1 MKIAIEQF
9 HRHSLPPIPYL
20 YPAMQNI
27 IRQTAS
33 EIRDSFDRFH
43 VEFKIMTRHA
53 SLRFENRD
61 WQAIQSDSMER
72 LDHYKKY
79 VASSVERTRQLLSDK
94 ITDHA
99 TWVELKKEFS
109 TLVENRYDGPIVE
122 TFFNSVLRKIF
133 ITHSINEEIEF
144 IDFDRDVIFVN
155 PDKPIYE
162 SFFLGS
168 DTLEI
173 VVRRIFASY
182 NFKFRFKDL
191 EADIAYTTERI
202 TKAVRKAFVKISF
215 DRVDMLHSVFYRN
228 KGAYLVGRIIRGN
241 KIIPLVIPLVHNE
254 NGAEVDNVLL
264 TQDEISVVF
273 SFTRSYFFVEAENP
287 AELIHFLRPL
297 MPQKA
302 VSELYSSIG
311 YNRHA
316 KTVLYKE
323 IYQHLEK
330 TDEKF
335 TFAPGIK
342 GMVMS
347 VFTLPTYNMV
357 FKVIKDVFKPPKTV
371 TRKQVVDTYR
381 FVFMHDRVG
390 RMADPQEFE
399 YLKFDK
405 NRFEEDTLNEL
416 LELCSETVFVENEQ
430 VIIRQLFTERKM
442 IPLNIF
448 LADAEKEKAK
458 KAALDY
464 GNAIKELAAANV
476 FPGDLLMKNFG
487 VTRHGRVVFYD
498 YDEICFLTD
507 CNFRQKPEPRSHEE
521 EFSSEAWFTVGE
533 HDVFPEEFQA
543 FMLPPGELREPFL
556 KAHKDLFTIEFWK
569 EMQQAHKT
577 GKVID
582 FFPYQRRKTRKEE
595 GVLKLE

>member
-1 MKIAIEQF
+1 
-9 HRHSLPPIPYL
+9 
-20 YPAMQNI
+20 MQDI
-27 IRQTAS
+27 IRQAAAD
-33 EIRDSFDRFH
+33 IRDSFDKFH

-53 SLRFENRD
+53 SLRFEFRD

-72 LDHYKKY
+72 LDHYKNY
-79 VASSVERTRQLLSDK
+79 VNASVERTTHFLVDK
-94 ITDHA
+94 INDHA
-99 TWVELKKEFS
+99 TWAKLKKEFS
-109 TLVENRYDGPIVE
+109 KLVEHRYDGPIVE

-133 ITHSINEEIEF
+133 ISEGISEEIEF

-155 PDKPIYE
+155 PDQPIYN

-168 DTLEI
+168 DSIEI
-173 VVRRIFASY
+173 VVRRIIASY
-182 NFKFRFKDL
+182 NFNSDSYRSKFSDF
-191 EADIAYTTERI
+191 ESDISFMTDRI
-202 TKAVRKAFVKISF
+202 TKAVRKAFVKLSF
-215 DRVDMLHSVFYRN
+215 DRVDMLRSVFYRN
-228 KGAYLVGRIIRGN
+228 KGAYLVGRIIKGN
-241 KIIPLVIPLVHNE
+241 KLIPVVIPMVHVE
-254 NGAEVDNVLL
+254 RGVEVDNVLL
-264 TQDEISVVF
+264 TQDEISIVF

-287 AELIHFLRPL
+287 SELIHFLRPL

-335 TFAPGIK
+335 IVAPGIK

-347 VFTLPTYNMV
+347 VFTVPTYNMV

-371 TRKQVVDTYR
+371 TRKQVIDTYR

-399 YLKFDK
+399 YLKFPRS
-405 NRFEEDTLNEL
+405 RFEDEVLNEL
-416 LELCSETVFVENEQ
+416 LELCSEAVYVQGET
-430 VIIRQLFTERKM
+430 VIIRHLFTERRM
-442 IPLNIF
+442 VPLNIY
-448 LADAEKEKAK
+448 LTSVEKEKAK

-464 GNAIKELAAANV
+464 GNAIKELAAANI

-498 YDEICFLTD
+498 YDELCFLTE
-507 CNFRQKPEPRSHEE
+507 CNFRTKPVPRSHEE
-521 EFSSEAWFTVGE
+521 EYSSEAWFTVGE
-533 HDVFPEEFQA
+533 HDIFPEEFRA
-543 FMLPPGELREPFL
+543 FMLPNGELREPFL
-556 KAHKDLFTIEFWK
+556 KAHKDLFAVDFWK
-569 EMQQAHKT
+569 RMQQLHTT
-577 GKVID
+577 GQVID
-582 FFPYQRRKTRKEE
+582 FFPYQRRKGRKEE
-595 GVLKLE
+595 AVLKIE

>member
-1 MKIAIEQF
+1 
-9 HRHSLPPIPYL
+9 
-20 YPAMQNI
+20 MQGI
-27 IRQTAS
+27 IRKAAA

-53 SLRFENRD
+53 SLRFEFRD
-61 WQAIQSDSMER
+61 WQAIQSDNAER

-79 VASSVERTRQLLSDK
+79 VAATVDKTRQLLSDK
-94 ITDHA
+94 INDHA
-99 TWVELKKEFS
+99 TWAELKKEFS
-109 TLVENRYDGPIVE
+109 RLVENRYDGPIVE
-122 TFFNSVLRKIF
+122 TFFNSVLRKIL
-133 ITHSINEEIEF
+133 ISAGINEEIEF

-155 PDKPIYE
+155 PEQPIYN
-162 SFFLGS
+162 SYFLGT
-168 DTLEI
+168 DNVETL
-173 VVRRIFASY
+173 VRKIIISY
-182 NFKFRFKDL
+182 NFNFKFADL
-191 EADIAYTTERI
+191 ESDITYVIEKV
-202 TKAVRKAFVKISF
+202 TKAIRREFVKISF
-215 DRVDMLHSVFYRN
+215 DRVEMLRSVFYRN
-228 KGAYLVGRIIRGN
+228 KGAYLVGRIVKGN
-241 KIIPLVIPLVHNE
+241 KLIPLVIPLIHNE
-254 NGAEVDNVLL
+254 KGVEVDNVLL
-264 TQDEISVVF
+264 TQDEISIVF

-316 KTVLYKE
+316 KTVLYRE
-323 IYQHLEK
+323 IYQHLNK
-330 TDEKF
+330 TEENF
-335 TFAPGIK
+335 IVAPGIK

-371 TRKQVVDTYR
+371 TRKQVVETYR
-381 FVFMHDRVG
+381 FVFMQDRVG

-405 NRFEEDTLNEL
+405 HRFDKEVLDEL
-416 LELCSETVFVENEQ
+416 LELCSEAVYIEDDK

-442 IPLNIF
+442 VPLNIY
-448 LADAEKEKAK
+448 LSEVDDGKAL

-464 GNAIKELAAANV
+464 GNAIKELAAANI

-507 CNFRQKPEPRSHEE
+507 CKFRLKPEPRSHEE
-521 EFSSEAWFTVGE
+521 EFSSETWFTVGE
-533 HDVFPEEFQA
+533 HDVFPEEFRA
-543 FMLPPGELREPFL
+543 FMLPPKRELHKSFL
-556 KAHKDLFTIEFWK
+556 KAHSDLFTVEFWK
-569 EMQQAHKT
+569 NMQDQHIT

-582 FFPYQRRKTRKEE
+582 VFPYQRRKTGKEE

>member
-1 MKIAIEQF
+1 
-9 HRHSLPPIPYL
+9 
-20 YPAMQNI
+20 MQNI
-27 IRQTAS
+27 IGRAATT
-33 EIRDSFDRFH
+33 IRDSFDKFH

-53 SLRFENRD
+53 SLRFEHRD

-79 VASSVERTRQLLSDK
+79 VTASVERTRELLSDK
-94 ITDHA
+94 INDHA

-109 TLVENRYDGPIVE
+109 KLVENRYDGPIVE

-133 ITHSINEEIEF
+133 ISEGINEEIEF

-155 PDKPIYE
+155 PDQPIYN
-162 SFFLGS
+162 SIFLGS
-168 DTLEI
+168 DSIDI

-182 NFKFRFKDL
+182 NFGFRFADF
-191 EADIAYTTERI
+191 EADILYATERI
-202 TKAVRKAFVKISF
+202 TKALRKAFVKLSF
-215 DRVDMLHSVFYRN
+215 DRVDMLRSVFYRN
-228 KGAYLVGRIIRGN
+228 KGAYLVGRIIKGN
-241 KIIPLVIPLVHNE
+241 KMIPVVIPLVHSE
-254 NGAEVDNVLL
+254 RGVEVDNVLL
-264 TQDEISVVF
+264 TQDEISIVF

-335 TFAPGIK
+335 IVAPGIK

-357 FKVIKDVFKPPKTV
+357 FKVIKNVFKPPKTV

-405 NRFEEDTLNEL
+405 SRFENEVLNEL
-416 LELCSETVFVENEQ
+416 LELCSEAVYVEGDK
-430 VIIRQLFTERKM
+430 VIIRQLFTERRM
-442 IPLNIF
+442 IPLNIY
-448 LADAEKEKAK
+448 LTEVDKEKAK
-458 KAALDY
+458 KVAIDY
-464 GNAIKELAAANV
+464 GNAVKELAAANI

-498 YDEICFLTD
+498 YDELCFLTQ
-507 CNFRQKPEPRSHEE
+507 CNFRNKPEPRSHEE
-521 EFSSEAWFTVGE
+521 EYSSETWFTVGE
-533 HDVFPEEFQA
+533 HDVFPEEFRA
-543 FMLPPGELREPFL
+543 FMLPTGDLRDAFL
-556 KAHKDLFTIEFWK
+556 KAHKDLFSVEFWK
-569 EMQQAHKT
+569 KMQDKHTT
-577 GKVID
+577 GQVID
-582 FFPYQRRKTRKEE
+582 FFPYQRRKARKEE
-595 GVLKLE
+595 GALKLE

>member
-1 MKIAIEQF
+1 
-9 HRHSLPPIPYL
+9 
-20 YPAMQNI
+20 MQDIILQAATNI
-27 IRQTAS
+27 H
-33 EIRDSFDRFH
+33 DSFDRFH
-43 VEFKIMTRHA
+43 VEFKIMTHHA
-53 SLRFENRD
+53 SLRFEHRD

-79 VASSVERTRQLLSDK
+79 VNASVERTHELLRDK
-94 ITDHA
+94 INDHA
-99 TWVELKKEFS
+99 TWAELKKEFS
-109 TLVENRYDGPIVE
+109 KLVANRYDGPIVE

-133 ITHSINEEIEF
+133 ISAGINEDIEF

-155 PDKPIYE
+155 PAYPIYN

-168 DTLEI
+168 DTIEI
-173 VVRRIFASY
+173 VVRRMIASY
-182 NFKFRFKDL
+182 NFNFKFADF
-191 EADIAYTTERI
+191 EADVAYITDRI
-202 TKAVRKAFVKISF
+202 TKAVRKAFVKLSF
-215 DRVDMLHSVFYRN
+215 DRVDMLRSVFYRN
-228 KGAYLVGRIIRGN
+228 KGAYLVGRIIKGN
-241 KIIPLVIPLVHNE
+241 KLIPVVIPMVHSE
-254 NGAEVDNVLL
+254 RGVEVDNVLL
-264 TQDEISVVF
+264 TQDEISIVF

-335 TFAPGIK
+335 IVAPGIK

-405 NRFEEDTLNEL
+405 TRFEDEVLNEL
-416 LELCSETVFVENEQ
+416 LELCSEAVYVEGNL
-430 VIIRQLFTERKM
+430 VIIRQLFTERRM
-442 IPLNIF
+442 IPLNIY
-448 LADAEKEKAK
+448 LAEVDKEKAK
-458 KAALDY
+458 KAAIDY
-464 GNAIKELAAANV
+464 GNAVKELAAANI

-498 YDEICFLTD
+498 YDELCFLTE
-507 CNFRQKPEPRSHEE
+507 CNFRNKPEPRSHEE
-521 EFSSEAWFTVGE
+521 EYSSETWFTVGE
-533 HDVFPEEFQA
+533 RDVFPEEFRA
-543 FMLPPGELREPFL
+543 FMLPTGDLRDAFL
-556 KAHKDLFTIEFWK
+556 KVHKDLFNVEFWK
-569 EMQQAHKT
+569 NMQQLHTT
-577 GKVID
+577 GQVMD
-582 FFPYQRRKTRKEE
+582 FFPYQRRKARKEE

>member
-1 MKIAIEQF
+1 
-9 HRHSLPPIPYL
+9 
-20 YPAMQNI
+20 MQDI
-27 IRQTAS
+27 ILQAATN
-33 EIRDSFDRFH
+33 IRDSFDRFH
-43 VEFKIMTRHA
+43 VEFKIMTHHA
-53 SLRFENRD
+53 SLRFEHRD

-79 VASSVERTRQLLSDK
+79 VTASVERTRELLSDK
-94 ITDHA
+94 INDHA
-99 TWVELKKEFS
+99 TWAELKNEFS
-109 TLVENRYDGPIVE
+109 KLVANRYDGPIVE

-133 ITHSINEEIEF
+133 ISEGINEEIEF

-155 PDKPIYE
+155 PDQPIYN

-168 DTLEI
+168 DTIEI
-173 VVRRIFASY
+173 LVRRIIASY
-182 NFKFRFKDL
+182 NFNFKFADF
-191 EADIAYTTERI
+191 ETDIAYMTDRF
-202 TKAVRKAFVKISF
+202 TKAVRKAFVKLSF
-215 DRVDMLHSVFYRN
+215 DRVDMLRSVFYRN
-228 KGAYLVGRIIRGN
+228 KGAYLVGRIIKGN
-241 KIIPLVIPLVHNE
+241 KLIPVVIPMVHSE
-254 NGAEVDNVLL
+254 RGVEVDNVLL
-264 TQDEISVVF
+264 TQDEISIVF

-323 IYQHLEK
+323 IYQHLDK

-335 TFAPGIK
+335 ITAPGIK

-357 FKVIKDVFKPPKTV
+357 FKVIKNVFKPPKTV

-405 NRFEEDTLNEL
+405 TRFEDEVLNEL
-416 LELCSETVFVENEQ
+416 LELCSEAVYVEGDK
-430 VIIRQLFTERKM
+430 VIIRQLFTERRM
-442 IPLNIF
+442 IPLNIY
-448 LADAEKEKAK
+448 LAEADKDKAK
-458 KAALDY
+458 KAAIDY
-464 GNAIKELAAANV
+464 GNAVKELAAANI

-498 YDEICFLTD
+498 YDELCFLTE
-507 CNFRQKPEPRSHEE
+507 CNFRNKPEPRSHEE
-521 EFSSEAWFTVGE
+521 EYSSETWFTVGE
-533 HDVFPEEFQA
+533 HDVFPEEFRA
-543 FMLPPGELREPFL
+543 FMLPTGDLRDAFL
-556 KAHKDLFTIEFWK
+556 KVHKDLFNVEFWK
-569 EMQQAHKT
+569 NMQELHTT
-577 GKVID
+577 GQVMD
-582 FFPYQRRKTRKEE
+582 FFPYQRRKARKEE

>member
-1 MKIAIEQF
+1 MHNKISKAAEG
-9 HRHSLPPIPYL
+9 
-20 YPAMQNI
+20 
-27 IRQTAS
+27 
-33 EIRDSFDRFH
+33 IRDSFDKFH
-43 VEFKIMTRHA
+43 VEFKIMTHHA
-53 SLRFENRD
+53 ALRFEHRD
-61 WQAIQSDSMER
+61 WQAIQGDSMER

-79 VASSVERTRQLLSDK
+79 VTASVEHTRELLSDK
-94 ITDHA
+94 INDHA
-99 TWVELKKEFS
+99 TWAELKKKFS
-109 TLVENRYDGPIVE
+109 ELVSHRYDGPIVE

-133 ITHSINEEIEF
+133 ISEGINEEIEF

-155 PDKPIYE
+155 PDQPIYN

-168 DTLEI
+168 DTIEI
-173 VVRRIFASY
+173 VVRRIMASY
-182 NFKFRFKDL
+182 NFNVSFADF
-191 EADIAYTTERI
+191 EADVVYMTERF
-202 TKAVRKAFVKISF
+202 TKAVRKNFVKISF
-215 DRVDMLHSVFYRN
+215 DRVDMLRSVFYRN
-228 KGAYLVGRIIRGN
+228 KGAYLVGRIIKGN
-241 KIIPLVIPLVHNE
+241 KFIPVVIPLVNSE
-254 NGAEVDNVLL
+254 KGVEVDNVLL
-264 TQDEISVVF
+264 TQDEISIVF

-316 KTVLYKE
+316 KTVLYRE

-335 TFAPGIK
+335 IVAPGIK

-371 TRKQVVDTYR
+371 TRKQVVETYR

-399 YLKFDK
+399 YLKFPVS
-405 NRFEEDTLNEL
+405 RFEPEVLDEL
-416 LELCSETVFVENEQ
+416 LSLASEAVYVEGDTVV
-430 VIIRQLFTERKM
+430 IRQLFTERKM
-442 IPLNIF
+442 IPLNIY
-448 LADAEKEKAK
+448 LAEADREKAK
-458 KAALDY
+458 NASLDY
-464 GNAIKELAAANV
+464 GNAIKELAAANI

-507 CNFRQKPEPRSHEE
+507 CNFRNKPEPRSHEE
-521 EFSSEAWFTVGE
+521 EYSSETWFTVAE
-533 HDVFPEEFQA
+533 HDVFPEEFRA
-543 FMLPPGELREPFL
+543 FMLPSGELRDIFL
-556 KAHKDLFTIEFWK
+556 KYHKDLFTVEFWK
-569 EMQQAHKT
+569 NMQHKHLT
-577 GKVID
+577 GQVID
-582 FFPYQRRKTRKEE
+582 FFPYQRRKARKEE

>member
-1 MKIAIEQF
+1 
-9 HRHSLPPIPYL
+9 
-20 YPAMQNI
+20 MQDI
-27 IRQTAS
+27 IRQAAIN
-33 EIRDSFDRFH
+33 IRDSFDRFH
-43 VEFKIMTRHA
+43 VEFKIMTHHA
-53 SLRFENRD
+53 ALRFEHRD

-79 VASSVERTRQLLSDK
+79 VTASVERTRELLRDK
-94 ITDHA
+94 INDHA
-99 TWVELKKEFS
+99 TWAELKQEFS
-109 TLVENRYDGPIVE
+109 KLVANRYDGPIVE

-133 ITHSINEEIEF
+133 ISEGINEEIEF

-155 PDKPIYE
+155 PDQPIYN

-168 DTLEI
+168 DSIEI
-173 VVRRIFASY
+173 VVRRIIASY
-182 NFKFRFKDL
+182 NFNFKFADF
-191 EADIAYTTERI
+191 EADIAYITDRI
-202 TKAVRKAFVKISF
+202 TKAVRKAFVKLSF
-215 DRVDMLHSVFYRN
+215 DRVDMLRSVFYRN
-228 KGAYLVGRIIRGN
+228 KGAYLVGRIIKGN
-241 KIIPLVIPLVHNE
+241 KLIPVVIPIVHSE
-254 NGAEVDNVLL
+254 RGVEVDNVLL
-264 TQDEISVVF
+264 TQDEISIVF

-335 TFAPGIK
+335 IVAPGIK

-357 FKVIKDVFKPPKTV
+357 FKVIKNVFKPPKTV

-405 NRFEEDTLNEL
+405 SRFEDEVLSEL
-416 LELCSETVFVENEQ
+416 LELCSEAVYVEGNT
-430 VIIRQLFTERKM
+430 VIIRQLFTERRM
-442 IPLNIF
+442 IPLNIY
-448 LADAEKEKAK
+448 LAEVDKEKAK
-458 KAALDY
+458 KAAVDY
-464 GNAIKELAAANV
+464 GNAVKELAAANI

-498 YDEICFLTD
+498 YDELCFLTQ
-507 CNFRQKPEPRSHEE
+507 CNFRSKPEPRSHEE
-521 EFSSEAWFTVGE
+521 EYSSETWFTVGE
-533 HDVFPEEFQA
+533 HDVFPEEFRA
-543 FMLPPGELREPFL
+543 FMLPTGDLRDAFL
-556 KAHKDLFTIEFWK
+556 KVHKDLFSVEFWK
-569 EMQQAHKT
+569 SMQDKHTT
-577 GKVID
+577 GQVID
-582 FFPYQRRKTRKEE
+582 FFPYQRRKARKEE

>member
-1 MKIAIEQF
+1 
-9 HRHSLPPIPYL
+9 
-20 YPAMQNI
+20 MQDI
-27 IRQTAS
+27 IRQAAIN
-33 EIRDSFDRFH
+33 IRDSFDRFH
-43 VEFKIMTRHA
+43 VEFKIMTHHA
-53 SLRFENRD
+53 SLRFEHRD

-79 VASSVERTRQLLSDK
+79 VTASVERTRELLSDK
-94 ITDHA
+94 INDHA
-99 TWVELKKEFS
+99 TWAELKNEFS
-109 TLVENRYDGPIVE
+109 KLVANRYDGPIVE

-133 ITHSINEEIEF
+133 ISEGINEEIEF

-155 PDKPIYE
+155 PDQPIYN

-168 DTLEI
+168 DSIEI
-173 VVRRIFASY
+173 VVRRIIASY
-182 NFKFRFKDL
+182 NFSFKFADF
-191 EADIAYTTERI
+191 ESDIAYMTERC
-202 TKAVRKAFVKISF
+202 TKAVRKAFVKLSF
-215 DRVDMLHSVFYRN
+215 DRVDMLRSVFYRN
-228 KGAYLVGRIIRGN
+228 KGAYLVGRIIKGN
-241 KIIPLVIPLVHNE
+241 KLIPVVIPMVHSE
-254 NGAEVDNVLL
+254 RGVEVDNVLL
-264 TQDEISVVF
+264 TQDEISIVF

-335 TFAPGIK
+335 IVAPGIK

-357 FKVIKDVFKPPKTV
+357 FKVIKNVFKPPKTV

-405 NRFEEDTLNEL
+405 SRFEDEVLNEL
-416 LELCSETVFVENEQ
+416 LELCSEAVYIEGDK
-430 VIIRQLFTERKM
+430 VIIRQLFTERRM
-442 IPLNIF
+442 IPLNIY
-448 LADAEKEKAK
+448 LAEVDKEKAK
-458 KAALDY
+458 EAAIDY
-464 GNAIKELAAANV
+464 GNAVKELAAANI

-498 YDEICFLTD
+498 YDELCFLTQ
-507 CNFRQKPEPRSHEE
+507 CNFRSKPEPRSHEE
-521 EFSSEAWFTVGE
+521 EYSSETWFTVGE
-533 HDVFPEEFQA
+533 HDVFPEEFRA
-543 FMLPPGELREPFL
+543 FMLPTGDLRDAFL
-556 KAHKDLFTIEFWK
+556 KVHKDLFSVDFWK
-569 EMQQAHKT
+569 SMQDKHTT
-577 GKVID
+577 GQVID
-582 FFPYQRRKTRKEE
+582 FFPYQRRKARKEE

>member
-1 MKIAIEQF
+1 MFSIVLSFWFESHLHIFA
-9 HRHSLPPIPYL
+9 P
-20 YPAMQNI
+20 MQDI
-27 IRQTAS
+27 IRTAAAD
-33 EIRDSFDRFH
+33 IRDSFDKFH
-43 VEFKIMTRHA
+43 VEFKIMTHHA
-53 SLRFENRD
+53 ALRFEFRD

-72 LDHYKKY
+72 LDHYKNY
-79 VASSVERTRQLLSDK
+79 VTASVERTRELLSDK
-94 ITDHA
+94 INDHA
-99 TWVELKKEFS
+99 TWAELKKEFS
-109 TLVENRYDGPIVE
+109 KLVANRYDGPIVE

-133 ITHSINEEIEF
+133 ISAGISEDIEF

-155 PDKPIYE
+155 PAYPIYN

-168 DTLEI
+168 DSIEI
-173 VVRRIFASY
+173 VVRRIIVSY
-182 NFKFRFKDL
+182 NFNFKFADF
-191 EADIAYTTERI
+191 EADIAYMTERF

-215 DRVDMLHSVFYRN
+215 DRVDMLRSVFYRN
-228 KGAYLVGRIIRGN
+228 KGAYLVGRIIKGN
-241 KIIPLVIPLVHNE
+241 KLIPVVIPLVHDE
-254 NGAEVDNVLL
+254 RGVEVDNVLL
-264 TQDEISVVF
+264 TQDEISIVF

-287 AELIHFLRPL
+287 SELIHFLRPL

-335 TFAPGIK
+335 IVAPGIK

-357 FKVIKDVFKPPKTV
+357 FKVIKDVFKPPKMV

-405 NRFEEDTLNEL
+405 KRFEDEVLNEL
-416 LELCSETVFVENEQ
+416 LELCSEAVYVEDDK
-430 VIIRQLFTERKM
+430 VIIRQLFTERRM
-442 IPLNIF
+442 IPLNIY
-448 LADAEKEKAK
+448 LGNVEKEKAK
-458 KAALDY
+458 KAAIDY
-464 GNAIKELAAANV
+464 GNAIKELAAANI

-498 YDEICFLTD
+498 YDELCFLTE
-507 CNFRQKPEPRSHEE
+507 CNFRNKPEPRSHEE
-521 EFSSEAWFTVGE
+521 EYSSETWFTVDA
-533 HDVFPEEFQA
+533 HDIFPEEFRA
-543 FMLPPGELREPFL
+543 FMLPGGELREPFL
-556 KAHKDLFTIEFWK
+556 KAHKDLFSVDFWK
-569 EMQQAHKT
+569 KMQQLHTT
-577 GKVID
+577 GQVID
-582 FFPYQRRKTRKEE
+582 FFPYQRRKARKEE
-595 GVLKLE
+595 GQMKLE